1 MSGWMSVY
9 TSSLCRS
16 GCLFTPAPCV
26 RADVCS
32 YQLLVS
38 EQMSLFILGPC
49 VGADVSIYTSSLC
62 RSGRLFTPAP
72 CVGTDVSVHTRS
84 LCRGGCLCLHQ
95 LLVSERMSVHT
106 SSLCRSGHLFTP
118 APCVGTDVCSHQ
130 LLVSEQMSLF
140 TPGPCVGDEDFDC
153 ILIITGNWPGQNNG
167 SMYLCMVQQ
176 NDNTDLCELIR
187 RDVEQIV
194 DDGHVHVL
202 PPLGLK

>member
-1 MSGWMSVY
+1 MSLFTPAPCVRTDVCSHQLLVSEQMSLFTLGPCVGADVSVY

-26 RADVCS
+26 GADICS

-38 EQMSLFILGPC
+38 EQMSLFILGP
-49 VGADVSIYTSSLC
+49 
-62 RSGRLFTPAP
+62 F
-72 CVGTDVSVHTRS
+72 
-84 LCRGGCLCLHQ
+84 
-95 LLVSERMSVHT
+95 
-106 SSLCRSGHLFTP
+106 
-118 APCVGTDVCSHQ
+118 VGTDVCSHQ

-140 TPGPCVGDEDFDC
+140 TPGPCVGDEYFDC